1 MWLIFQL
8 ETFNQQSINEQS
20 NCASA
25 TGKYVFVLLTQLP
38 YVNARQT

>member
-1 MWLIFQL
+1 MWLIYEL
-8 ETFNQQSINEQS
+8 EMFNKQNMNEQK
-20 NCASA
+20 NLASA

>member
-1 MWLIFQL
+1 MWLIFEL
-8 ETFNQQSINEQS
+8 EIFHKQNINEQ
-20 NCASA
+20 NNFVSA